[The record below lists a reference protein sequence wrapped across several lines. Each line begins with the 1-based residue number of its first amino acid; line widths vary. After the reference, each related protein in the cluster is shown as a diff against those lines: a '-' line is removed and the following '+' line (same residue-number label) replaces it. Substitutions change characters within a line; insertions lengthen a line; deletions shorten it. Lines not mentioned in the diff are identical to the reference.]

1 MVATC
6 IKTIKNLVLDKE
18 LSSIKSSLQQA
29 DVQTKGLIFEQFL
42 EFLYAGNGWLV
53 SLVGGRSDAGA
64 DLLLYHPST
73 PTKVSFI
80 IQAKNHKT
88 PLTFDDTKIELIKFE
103 EQAKTKYQCNNYKLI
118 SINGF
123 VENAKKL
130 ETFGMGLYSWSEIE
144 KLILNYKET
153 PTLPSLELVA
163 HNKLTYTKINQLF
176 KSSNKVAVIQATGT
190 GKSYLIGQS
199 LIDNI
204 SKKCL
209 VLAPSIYILQQQER
223 LLPWLDNVIYMTYA
237 KAANFTLKQWQQL
250 NAQFIVMDEFH
261 RAGADTW
268 GKGVELLI
276 RSQPKAKYLG
286 TTATHIRFLDSA
298 RNMADEL
305 FDNVI
310 ANELSLQDAIAK
322 EILPSPFYIS
332 ALYQLKETVADYK
345 QQISACKA
353 MEADKKKSND
363 ELESLLVDW
372 EASSGVPDI
381 FNKHLK
387 NINGKFIIFCESVEH
402 LDDMSEQVRSW
413 FRDAAKIRG
422 ENIRRYDYV
431 VHSQLSDSEIKND
444 LSGFENADNTKGIH
458 LLFSVNMLNE
468 GLHIKGVSGVVL
480 LRKTTSPIVYF
491 QQIGRCLQIDGGDQ
505 PVIFD
510 LVNNINNIQANTLE
524 KSLKCAIES
533 EQEKRLGLGLPR
545 HQVELHI
552 IDEVLAVKTALAS
565 ISERLQLELN
575 YFEFGLN
582 ELIGYRNKHFN
593 CLVHSKYKTETGF
606 YLGSWVSNQRNYYAQ
621 GQLNKEQI
629 HLLNDL
635 GFIWNTLESQWSY
648 WVGLLTLYKLEY
660 GNCDVPQSYITKH
673 SEALGSWVKRIK
685 SDYFNSKLSQSRID
699 QLSQVGVVW
708 SQLQKP
714 VKTVHIPIELRW
726 NEGVVALKD
735 HIKEFGDCYC
745 TGTYIN
751 SVGFKLGGWISERR
765 KSFWKGKL
773 SAEKIEE
780 LNSLGFIWDAESYLW
795 DRGLIAYRNY
805 VMEFSSPLVPKAYP
819 KQNGLNLSNWV
830 LVKRREFVDGK
841 LSSDKVEI
849 LNELGFVWDS
859 IQYEWDKGI
868 IALKHYIAEY
878 NDCNV
883 PVAYKSSYHLTLGRW
898 IRTIRKN
905 KVNNKLS
912 KEKIRELDDL
922 GFIWDVDKYNWE
934 QGISA
939 LQEYKNENG
948 DCLISDS
955 FINKNNF
962 SLGAWLRAIKKHYK
976 NKKLSSDQI
985 SILEEIGIIWDF
997 SEYRWNGGLQAL
1009 ISYKQ
1014 EFNNCL
1020 VNINYIDNH
1029 GFKLGGWVSERRK
1042 SYRLNKL
1049 EKSKIEQLD
1058 ALGFVWNIKSDSQNP

>member
-18 LSSIKSSLQQA
+18 LSSIKSSLQQV
-29 DVQTKGLIFEQFL
+29 DIQTKGLIFEQFL

-130 ETFGMGLYSWSEIE
+130 ENFGMGLYSWSEIE

-153 PTLPSLELVA
+153 PALPSLELVA
-163 HNKLTYTKINQLF
+163 HNKLTHIKINQLF

-204 SKKCL
+204 SKQCL
-209 VLAPSIYILQQQER
+209 VLAPSIYILQQQAR

-237 KAANFTLKQWQQL
+237 KAANFTLMQWQRL

-276 RSQPKAKYLG
+276 KSQPKAKYLG

-332 ALYQLKETVADYK
+332 ALYQLKETITDYK

-353 MEADKKKSND
+353 TIADKEKSNN
-363 ELESLLVDW
+363 ELDTLFVDW

-387 NINGKFIIFCESVEH
+387 NINGKFIIFCENVEH

-431 VHSQLSDSEIKND
+431 VHSQLSDGEIKND
-444 LSGFENADNTKGIH
+444 LSEFENADNTKGIH

-491 QQIGRCLQIDGGDQ
+491 QQIGRCLQVDGGEQ

-510 LVNNINNIQANTLE
+510 LVNNINNIQTNTLE
-524 KSLKCAIES
+524 KSLNGAIES
-533 EQEKRLGLGLPR
+533 EQEKRLGLGLPK

-552 IDEVLAVKTALAS
+552 IDETVSINKALQFIEQRLS
-565 ISERLQLELN
+565 LQLN
-575 YFEFGLN
+575 SFDFGYN
-582 ELIGYRNKHFN
+582 ELIIYKKTFGDCNVETGYISSIGFN
-593 CLVHSKYKTETGF
+593 LANWVFGQRKKYKRE
-606 YLGSWVSNQRNYYAQ
+606 LLKKEHVEK
-621 GQLNKEQI
+621 LNLQ
-629 HLLNDL
+629 
-635 GFIWNTLESQWSY
+635 GFIWNTLEESWER
-648 WVGLLTLYKLEY
+648 GIEELKLYLNK
-660 GNCDVPQSYITKH
+660 NQSSIILQKYT
-673 SEALGSWVKRIK
+673 SNSGFSLGSWI
-685 SDYFNSKLSQSRID
+685 SDQRKKYAKKIIPKYQEI
-699 QLSQVGVVW
+699 QLSA
-708 SQLQKP
+708 LN
-714 VKTVHIPIELRW
+714 IIW
-726 NEGVVALKD
+726 NENEHQWFEMYELLKD
-735 HIKEFGDCYC
+735 YKKEYDVFIIK
-745 TGTYIN
+745 GTYKTKEGIN
-751 SVGFKLGGWISERR
+751 LGQWASDQKKAYNKGTISADKLKLLNDLDFIWSADQYYWDQGLLELINYQKQHNTCLVWQYYETDKGFKLGS
-765 KSFWKGKL
+765 
-773 SAEKIEE
+773 
-780 LNSLGFIWDAESYLW
+780 
-795 DRGLIAYRNY
+795 
-805 VMEFSSPLVPKAYP
+805 
-819 KQNGLNLSNWV
+819 
-830 LVKRREFVDGK
+830 
-841 LSSDKVEI
+841 
-849 LNELGFVWDS
+849 
-859 IQYEWDKGI
+859 
-868 IALKHYIAEY
+868 
-878 NDCNV
+878 
-883 PVAYKSSYHLTLGRW
+883 
-898 IRTIRKN
+898 
-905 KVNNKLS
+905 
-912 KEKIRELDDL
+912 
-922 GFIWDVDKYNWE
+922 
-934 QGISA
+934 
-939 LQEYKNENG
+939 
-948 DCLISDS
+948 
-955 FINKNNF
+955 
-962 SLGAWLRAIKKHYK
+962 
-976 NKKLSSDQI
+976 
-985 SILEEIGIIWDF
+985 
-997 SEYRWNGGLQAL
+997 
-1009 ISYKQ
+1009 
-1014 EFNNCL
+1014 
-1020 VNINYIDNH
+1020 
-1029 GFKLGGWVSERRK
+1029 WVSERRK
-1042 SYRLNKL
+1042 AFSKGRLTKDKINQLNELGFAWNKYEFEWNQGFQLLLEYKNLHGHCYVPSKSDNPNMKKLCIWVNTQMKSKTSGSLPENNFTKLDAVGFIWDRTEYQWQQAVVSLKRYIEDNNEMPKKTYKDELGFGLGIWVGNRRRDLKNNKL
-1049 EKSKIEQLD
+1049 NTKQKEELLN
-1058 ALGFVWNIKSDSQNP
+1058 LGFI

>member
-1 MVATC
+1 MVTSC
-6 IKTIKNLVLDKE
+6 IQRIKKFVPHKDYA
-18 LSSIKSSLQQA
+18 SIKSTLQQA
-29 DVQTKGLIFEQFL
+29 DIQTKGLIFEQFL

-53 SLVGGRSDAGA
+53 SIVGGRSDAGA

-80 IQAKNHKT
+80 IQAKNHKS
-88 PLTFDDTKIELIKFE
+88 PLSFDDTKIELIKFE

-130 ETFGMGLYSWSEIE
+130 ETFGMGLYSWAEIE

-163 HNKLTYTKINQLF
+163 HNKLTHFKINHLF
-176 KSSNKVAVIQATGT
+176 ENSNKVAVIQATGT

-204 SKKCL
+204 SKQCL

-223 LLPWLDNVIYMTYA
+223 LLPWLDNVTYMTYA
-237 KAANFTLKQWQQL
+237 KAVNFTINQWQEL

-276 RSQPKAKYLG
+276 KSQPKAKYLG

-332 ALYQLKETVADYK
+332 ALYQLKETIADYK
-345 QQISACKA
+345 QHILLCKA
-353 MEADKKKSND
+353 TKADKEKSNN

-381 FNKHLK
+381 FNKHLT
-387 NINGKFIIFCESVEH
+387 NIHGKFIIFCESVEH
-402 LDDMSEQVRSW
+402 LDDMSEQVRAW

-431 VHSQLSDSEIKND
+431 VHSQLSEREVKDD
-444 LSGFENADNTKGIH
+444 LSDFENADNSKGIH

-468 GLHIKGVSGVVL
+468 GLHIKGVNGVVL

-491 QQIGRCLQIDGGDQ
+491 QQIGRCLQVDGGEQ

-524 KSLKCAIES
+524 KSLKGAIES
-533 EQEKRLGLGLPR
+533 EQEKRLELGLPR

-552 IDEVLAVKTALAS
+552 IDEVLALKTALAS
-565 ISERLQLELN
+565 ISDRLQLQLD

-582 ELIGYRNKHFN
+582 ELIDYKNKHSN
-593 CLVHSKYKTETGF
+593 CLVHSKYKTETEF
-606 YLGSWVSNQRNYYAQ
+606 QLGSWVSNQRNYYAQ
-621 GQLNKEQI
+621 RGLTEKQI
-629 HLLNDL
+629 LVLNDL
-635 GFIWNTLESQWSY
+635 GFDWNTFESKWSD
-648 WVGLLTLYKLEY
+648 WVDSLTKYQQQH
-660 GNCDVPQSYITKH
+660 GDCDVPQTHITKQGKK
-673 SEALGSWVKRIK
+673 LGSWVKQIK
-685 SDYFNSKLSQSRID
+685 RNYFNGKLSQERVH
-699 QLSQVGVVW
+699 QLSQVGFVW
-708 SQLQKP
+708 SQLPKP
-714 VKTVHIPIELRW
+714 VQTEYIPTEQRW
-726 NEGVVALKD
+726 NDGINALIN
-735 HIKEFGDCYC
+735 HIKEFGCSYC
-745 TGTYIN
+745 TNTYIN
-751 SVGFKLGGWISERR
+751 STGFKLGGWVSERR
-765 KSFWKGKL
+765 KSFRRGKL
-773 SAEKIEE
+773 SAVKIEE
-780 LNSLGFIWDAESYLW
+780 LNSLDFIWDAENYLW
-795 DRGLIAYRNY
+795 ERGLIAYKNY

-819 KQNGLNLSNWV
+819 KKNGLNLSNWV

-841 LSSDKVEI
+841 LSSDKVDR

-859 IQYEWDKGI
+859 IEYEWDKGV
-868 IALKHYIAEY
+868 AGVKKYKAEY

-883 PVAYKSSYHLTLGRW
+883 PVAFKDPGHLSLGSW
-898 IRTIRKN
+898 VRTCRKN
-905 KVNNKLS
+905 KSNNQLNE
-912 KEKIRELDDL
+912 EKITELDHL

-934 QGISA
+934 QGVSA
-939 LQEYKNENG
+939 FQEYKNEND
-948 DCLISDS
+948 DCLVSDA
-955 FINKNNF
+955 FVNKNNF
-962 SLGAWLRAIKKHYK
+962 SLGVWLRTIKKHYK
-976 NKKLSSDQI
+976 NKKLSSNQI
-985 SILEEIGIIWDF
+985 STLEEIGIIWDF
-997 SEYRWNGGLQAL
+997 TEYRWNGGLQAL

-1020 VNINYIDNH
+1020 VNSNYIDKN

-1042 SYRLNKL
+1042 SYRINKL
-1049 EKSKIEQLD
+1049 EKSKIQQLD
-1058 ALGFVWNIKSDSQNP
+1058 ALGFVWSIKSDS